1 MTYPTLKSVSYPGN
15 ASPLLVQRHDTV
27 IANCGTNKS
36 SIKYIYTR
44 ILNLKFPTLLKSFH
58 SSGWL
63 KASEGD
69 GELIVML
76 IEFLLELSSYYSRAF
91 HLIFSCLQ
99 STLVDLLCKEEPK
112 FRIQKAPSI
121 HQ

>member
-1 MTYPTLKSVSYPGN
+1 VSYPGN

-27 IANCGTNKS
+27 IANCGTNKN
-36 SIKYIYTR
+36 SIKYIYAC
-44 ILNLKFPTLLKSFH
+44 ILNLKFPTLKSFH
-58 SSGWL
+58 CSGWL

-69 GELIVML
+69 GELKVML
-76 IEFLLELSSYYSRAF
+76 IEFLLVLSSDYSRAF
-91 HLIFSCLQ
+91 QLIFSCLE
-99 STLVDLLCKEEPK
+99 STLVDLLCKEAK